1 LAPRGASGPDN
12 GERGPRPDRGRRIR
26 SASSLALGSTV
37 GFTMVICTA
46 IGFFFGRWLDNK
58 LGTDPVFIAIFTLLG
73 AAAGFYELYRVSVR
87 MSEDDK
93 R

>member
-1 LAPRGASGPDN
+1 MAQGNASGPDE
-12 GERGPRPDRGRRIR
+12 GERKSRPNRSKTLK
-26 SASSLALGSTV
+26 SASSLAMASTV

-46 IGFFFGRWLDNK
+46 IGFFFGRWLDSK
-58 LGTDPVFIAIFTLLG
+58 LNTDPIFIAVFTLIG
-73 AAAGFYELYRVSVR
+73 AGAGFYELYRVSVK